1 MSAVV
6 APASIEQLSGLLGE
20 SVSVDIVGNN
30 SNRHFRCDVQ
40 AEIQIST
47 KGLTGIIE
55 FSPEDQVVEV
65 YAGTVLGAL
74 QDDLMQHGQCLPIVG
89 WADGFSPSAF
99 FHSTVGGE
107 IAMNLP
113 HYLEAETGSWRDWI
127 LGMTVVLAD
136 GTAAKSGSHAVKSV
150 AGYDVHRF
158 MVGTRG
164 SLGVISSVILRT
176 TPVASLP
183 TPHVIHHDEDRGI
196 YEKPTGW
203 IQRVRPSDFRT
214 ASEVSRQFN
223 GFDVPNSSTLWR
235 TLPAGEALPRYEGD
249 WVLRSGCGPQNVE
262 VSEPSR
268 SLMVR
273 AKGIFDPEGKLNRGE
288 WGFM

>member
-1 MSAVV
+1 MFDFEPKGVDELSWALTTSGPVNIIGKNSSA
-6 APASIEQLSGLLGE
+6 
-20 SVSVDIVGNN
+20 
-30 SNRHFRCDVQ
+30 HFRTPAT
-40 AEIQIST
+40 AERTLTTQH
-47 KGLTGIIE
+47 LTGIIE

-74 QDDLMQHGQCLPIVG
+74 QDALMQNGQCLPIVG

-99 FHSTVGGE
+99 YHSTVGGE
-107 IAMNLP
+107 IALNLP

-136 GTAAKSGSHAVKSV
+136 GTVAKSGSHAVKSV

-164 SLGVISSVILRT
+164 SLGVIASVILRT
-176 TPVASLP
+176 TPLASLP
-183 TPHVIHHDEDRGI
+183 APSVVFMDDATEILPE
-196 YEKPTGW
+196 PTGW
-203 IQRVRPSDFRT
+203 IQRVLPADFER
-214 ASEVSRQFN
+214 ASMASRGYD

-235 TLPAGEALPRYEGD
+235 TLPSGKTLPRYPGD
-249 WVLRSGCGPQNVE
+249 WIMRSGCGPENIQVTDGAQ
-262 VSEPSR
+262 VQ
-268 SLMVR
+268 LMKQ
-273 AKGIFDPEGKLNRGE
+273 AKLTFDPEKKLNPGE